1 MIYLG
6 NYQDGYT
13 GYGRHRYAE
22 LISCFEAEFKPMSN
36 GLSFIAV
43 AAAARIFLYRLMA
56 TGRTSN
62 AIIYIAG
69 SRPASSVNGIRAGAL
84 RFLHYR
90 IPRRIMQTV
99 VVADVDCLSL
109 YQYRQIA
116 TRPSSYRKKYQSRLL
131 EIIPVKR
138 FTARGIVPRR
148 VLNIH
153 VFVYL
158 SFRNSIERNGYTI
171 FIPTPMVG

>member
-1 MIYLG
+1 
-6 NYQDGYT
+6 
-13 GYGRHRYAE
+13 
-22 LISCFEAEFKPMSN
+22 MSTVYHCTN
-36 GLSFIAV
+36 IAKLRLDL
-43 AAAARIFLYRLMA
+43 AA
-56 TGRTSN
+56 
-62 AIIYIAG
+62 
-69 SRPASSVNGIRAGAL
+69 
-84 RFLHYR
+84 
-90 IPRRIMQTV
+90 TV
-99 VVADVDCLSL
+99 
-109 YQYRQIA
+109 
-116 TRPSSYRKKYQSRLL
+116 YRKKYQSRLL